1 MYEYFCAVVV
11 GIVEGLTE
19 YIPVS
24 STGHMIIVGH
34 MLGFE
39 GTLADLFDVFI
50 QLGAILS
57 VLVVYREKFKFI
69 LNTHHWFR
77 RRGPSVLN
85 VAISMFPAC
94 LMGLI
99 FHDFIK
105 HKLFSP
111 YTVIIGLVLGGVF
124 MIFAEKKR
132 KKFTVTDVDRI
143 TSRQALKIGFFPLA
157 GIFQE
162 RKYDSRKP
170 AAWHIQKSGSRFYFY
185 YGCTSYVSCMYIRFN
200 QSYPIFTNK

>member
-132 KKFTVTDVDRI
+132 KKSFRLRFQNNISRRI
-143 TSRQALKIGFFPLA
+143 L
-157 GIFQE
+157 IFICKESVQKHWME
-162 RKYDSRKP
+162 K
-170 AAWHIQKSGSRFYFY
+170 AAD
-185 YGCTSYVSCMYIRFN
+185 MY
-200 QSYPIFTNK
+200 

>member
-143 TSRQALKIGFFPLA
+143 TSRQALKSDFSSVFLSGRDFPGA
-157 GIFQE
+157 E
-162 RKYDSRKP
+162 VR
-170 AAWHIQKSGSRFYFY
+170 
-185 YGCTSYVSCMYIRFN
+185 
-200 QSYPIFTNK
+200 

>member
-57 VLVVYREKFKFI
+57 VLVAVSY
-69 LNTHHWFR
+69 THLTL
-77 RRGPSVLN
+77 PTK
-85 VAISMFPAC
+85 A
-94 LMGLI
+94 
-99 FHDFIK
+99 
-105 HKLFSP
+105 
-111 YTVIIGLVLGGVF
+111 
-124 MIFAEKKR
+124 
-132 KKFTVTDVDRI
+132 
-143 TSRQALKIGFFPLA
+143 
-157 GIFQE
+157 
-162 RKYDSRKP
+162 
-170 AAWHIQKSGSRFYFY
+170 
-185 YGCTSYVSCMYIRFN
+185 
-200 QSYPIFTNK
+200 

>member
-69 LNTHHWFR
+69 LNTASLVQAERALCIECCH
-77 RRGPSVLN
+77 LN
-85 VAISMFPAC
+85 VS
-94 LMGLI
+94 GL
-99 FHDFIK
+99 
-105 HKLFSP
+105 S
-111 YTVIIGLVLGGVF
+111 
-124 MIFAEKKR
+124 
-132 KKFTVTDVDRI
+132 
-143 TSRQALKIGFFPLA
+143 
-157 GIFQE
+157 
-162 RKYDSRKP
+162 
-170 AAWHIQKSGSRFYFY
+170 
-185 YGCTSYVSCMYIRFN
+185 YGTYI
-200 QSYPIFTNK
+200 P